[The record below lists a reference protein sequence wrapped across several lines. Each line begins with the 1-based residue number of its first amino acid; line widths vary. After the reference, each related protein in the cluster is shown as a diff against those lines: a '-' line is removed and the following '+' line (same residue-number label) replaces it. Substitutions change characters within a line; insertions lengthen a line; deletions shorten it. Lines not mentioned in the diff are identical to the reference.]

1 MGTIK
6 ETDLLGKVFFETSP
20 NTGTATW
27 TDHTAT
33 ASRMYL
39 TRGGSAT
46 AIGISDVEVGS
57 AVITLVDNTATIG
70 IGYWVRV
77 RTLSGNVWAGYVQDI
92 ETDIEFIN
100 GVQYVVKTLYCL
112 DWVAYVAQFIFPFCT
127 ALEAGG
133 TSISAVPY
141 AASKRIN
148 AFNFNIDATGETQ
161 LVSRTGDSSAVV
173 GHSDR
178 VGSLAEHLD
187 LLANTVGS
195 VWNAT
200 TATPTNGTTGRDG
213 LVSFYSSAFLP
224 ETGLVFSDGSHPSGT
239 PLYYQGLTIGQSSRS
254 IANTVLVKNSA
265 QLALTSSDVTY
276 NPDFVYDHE
285 YTRVN
290 SSSVTS
296 YGSRQVSVETNL
308 GLLVGSG
315 LSANTQYRNRV
326 QNPSFENGGNGWIIG
341 DATAGVRFSVRK
353 PSLDSSPF
361 EAKSG
366 SFALRAR
373 VVTAASL
380 YDAKYYADDQD
391 GIDVVAGESY
401 GVSFWGAKSTTQS
414 GFITPQVRWLN
425 IDGGVIS
432 SSTGTN
438 VTMVSAN
445 TWYQA
450 RNRFTAPAGAV
461 KATLRLYWE
470 RPSGNWSVG
479 TRLWIDDVTFHR
491 MENASDWYENN
502 GLFKIDLTTINFP
515 LGTSGASESVTV
527 PNVLSTR
534 GGTLVS
540 TNSEPRTAYKTLTW
554 NAQNDLTKVH
564 LLDLNKSVLIWRN
577 GSSSRVGVEGIQHEI
592 TKDKWIVQFD
602 LSEKKTFLPI

>member
-27 TDHTAT
+27 TNHTAT
-33 ASRMYL
+33 TSRMYL
-39 TRGGSAT
+39 TRGGSST
-46 AIGISDVEVGS
+46 AIGVSDVEVGS
-57 AVITLVDNTATIG
+57 GVFTLVDNTATIG

-77 RTLSGNVWAGYVQDI
+77 RTLYGNVWAGYVQDI
-92 ETDIEFIN
+92 ETNYEFVN
-100 GVQYVVKTLYCL
+100 GVEYVIKTVYCL
-112 DWVAYVAQFIFPFCT
+112 DWAGYVAQFIFPYCT
-127 ALEAGG
+127 ALEDGG

-161 LVSRTGDSSAVV
+161 LVSRTNDSSAVV

-178 VGSLAEHLD
+178 AGSLAEHLD

-213 LVSFYSSAFLP
+213 LVMFYNSTVLP
-224 ETGLVFSDGSHPSGT
+224 ETALVFSDGSHPSGT

-265 QLALTSSDVTY
+265 QLALSSSDVTY
-276 NPDFVYDHE
+276 NPNFVYDHE

-290 SSSVTS
+290 TSSVTS
-296 YGSRQVSVETNL
+296 YGSRQISVETNL
-308 GLLVGSG
+308 GLYLDPG
-315 LSANTQYRNRV
+315 LSANTEKRNRV
-326 QNPSFENGGNGWIIG
+326 TNPSFENGADGWTIG
-341 DATAGVRFSVRK
+341 ESANQRQAIRNPLVEAV
-353 PSLDSSPF
+353 PF

-366 SFALRAR
+366 VNALRSR
-373 VVTAASL
+373 VRSAQNTLQLNYV
-380 YDAKYYADDQD
+380 ADEQD
-391 GIDVVAGESY
+391 GIAVVGGQYY
-401 GVSFWGAKSTTQS
+401 GLSFWGAKQANRSGRINSNVLWYDLDNNLISTA
-414 GFITPQVRWLN
+414 
-425 IDGGVIS
+425 
-432 SSTGTN
+432 TGAFFDMTT
-438 VTMVSAN
+438 VN

-450 RNRFTAPAGAV
+450 RDRFLAPANAV
-461 KATLRLYWE
+461 KATLRVNWS

-479 TRLWIDDVTFHR
+479 DKLWCDKVTFHR
-491 MENASDWYENN
+491 MENASDWYEND
-502 GLFKIDLTTINFP
+502 GFFSIDIGTINFS
-515 LGTSGASESVTV
+515 LGTPGASESVTV
-527 PNVLSTR
+527 TNALSVR

-540 TNSEPRTAYKTLTW
+540 TNNQPRTTLKTMTW

-564 LLDLNKSVLIWRN
+564 LLDLNKSILIWRN
-577 GSSSRVGVEGIQHEI
+577 SSSTRTVVEGIQHEI
-592 TKDKWIVQFD
+592 TKEKWIVQLD

>member
-27 TDHTAT
+27 TNHTAT
-33 ASRMYL
+33 TSRMYL
-39 TRGGSAT
+39 TRGGSSA
-46 AIGISDVEVGS
+46 AIGVSDVEVGS
-57 AVITLVDNTATIG
+57 GVITLIDNTATIG

-77 RTLSGNVWAGYVQDI
+77 RTLSGNVWAGYVQDV
-92 ETDIEFIN
+92 ETNYEFVN
-100 GVQYVVKTLYCL
+100 GVQYVVKTVYCL
-112 DWVAYVAQFIFPFCT
+112 DWAGYVGQFIFPYCT

-178 VGSLAEHLD
+178 AGSLAEHLD

-213 LVSFYSSAFLP
+213 LVMFYNSIFLP
-224 ETGLVFSDGSHPSGT
+224 ETGLVFSDGSHFSGT
-239 PLYYQGLTIGQSSRS
+239 PLYYQGLTVGQSSRS
-254 IANTVLVKNSA
+254 IANTILIKNRA

-276 NPDFVYDHE
+276 NPDLVYDHE

-290 SSSVTS
+290 SASVTS
-296 YGSRQVSVETNL
+296 YGSRQISVETNL
-308 GLLVGSG
+308 GLMVSSG
-315 LSANTQYRNRV
+315 ISANTEYRNRV
-326 QNPSFENGGNGWIIG
+326 QNPSFENGAYGWTVGESANQRQAIRNPLLE
-341 DATAGVRFSVRK
+341 VV
-353 PSLDSSPF
+353 PF

-366 SFALRAR
+366 VVAVRAR
-373 VVTAASL
+373 VRTARPDIQL
-380 YDAKYYADDQD
+380 NYIADEQD
-391 GIDVVAGESY
+391 GIAVVAGQYY
-401 GVSFWGAKSTTQS
+401 GFTFWGAKQANRSGRINSNVLWYDLDNNLISTA
-414 GFITPQVRWLN
+414 
-425 IDGGVIS
+425 
-432 SSTGTN
+432 TGAFFDMT
-438 VTMVSAN
+438 VVN

-450 RNRFTAPAGAV
+450 RDRFLAPANAV
-461 KATLRLYWE
+461 KATLRVNWT

-479 TRLWIDDVTFHR
+479 DKLWCDKVTFHR
-491 MENASDWYENN
+491 MENASDWYEND
-502 GLFKIDLTTINFP
+502 GSFSIDLQTINFS
-515 LGTSGASESVTV
+515 LGTPGASESVTV
-527 PNVLSTR
+527 SNVLSIR
-534 GGTLVS
+534 GGSLTD
-540 TNSEPRTAYKTLTW
+540 TNSAPRTSYKTLTW

-564 LLDLNKSVLIWRN
+564 LLDLNKSILIWRN
-577 GSSSRVGVEGIQHEI
+577 GSSSRVGIEGIQHEI
-592 TKDKWIVQFD
+592 TKDKWIVQLD
-602 LSEKKTFLPI
+602 LSEKRIFLPI